1 MFAGSLQITSNINTN
16 NPMSNDLTFTDT
28 VSAQLQANESL
39 LNELKM
45 PNNQSLQAQMNM
57 PNAAQTINNANAL
70 NMGLNS
76 VLGQNA
82 LLNSTSLNSL
92 SSQLATSQ
100 AQGQQSQMS
109 NDLLQNG
116 AGMNVKS
123 EHLLYQNG
131 GQEEE
136 DNGHNE
142 HDKDGDDEEA
152 KKRGGGVW
160 RPY

>member
-100 AQGQQSQMS
+100 AQGQQNQMS

>member
-1 MFAGSLQITSNINTN
+1 MG
-16 NPMSNDLTFTDT
+16 
-28 VSAQLQANESL
+28 
-39 LNELKM
+39 

-100 AQGQQSQMS
+100 AQGQQNQMS

>member
-70 NMGLNS
+70 NMVLNS

-100 AQGQQSQMS
+100 AQGQQNQMS